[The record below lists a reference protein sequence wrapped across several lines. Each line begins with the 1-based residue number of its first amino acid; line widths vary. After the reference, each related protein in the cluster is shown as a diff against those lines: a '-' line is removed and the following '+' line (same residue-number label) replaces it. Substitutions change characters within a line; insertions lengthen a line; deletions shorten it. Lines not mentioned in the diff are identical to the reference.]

1 MIEWLCFLGTEIVVL
16 LIWHSI
22 VYREKNVRSQS
33 LFSFFWKLT
42 GYYFFMFRYRT
53 HLVPKNHDMDKF
65 LRKNSMLRYELIQ
78 DIGFLAV
85 LLFFLPSFAIFL
97 RSIPFFPLMNIL
109 TKDILIYLA
118 ALSVLVRT
126 FNENRIGLAKLV
138 NEGWKFLHQFG
149 LIKKRLK
156 NKTGVIIKK
165 KKSPSV
171 HTLNLSNILSIIPAL
186 LLILWSD
193 LILIFILKNIL
204 SRGMDSVFSF
214 KDSVYLMPEFYI
226 KGLVW
231 IILFLIYK
239 VTDKEAMLQFKQ
251 WAQYRNHLKNKSE
264 IEVQYTLELEETIP
278 EILKMCALLN
288 IKEIKICVDDLKTR
302 KVISQTESGKMPVI
316 IIDKKLFDKL
326 RFEYPSEYW
335 NLIRLL
341 AAHELVHIYYK
352 DKTYMKK
359 VYVSLLLWLIVAFG
373 VFYLLYS
380 LNSFIFIIIGV
391 LKMILEYYA
400 IHILCDK
407 RYWNQVMEFRADRI
421 GMMISN
427 TSPEILEN
435 VLTCIVEDNDEEI
448 KKDNFLRKIYRNTVE
463 QHIHPSAEQR
473 INEVRRRVPWSL
485 GEYVRYLWKIGKNV
499 LIGKGWR
506 I

>member
-1 MIEWLCFLGTEIVVL
+1 
-16 LIWHSI
+16 
-22 VYREKNVRSQS
+22 
-33 LFSFFWKLT
+33 
-42 GYYFFMFRYRT
+42 MFRYRT
-53 HLVPKNHDMDKF
+53 HLVPQDHDMDEF
-65 LRKNSMLRYELIQ
+65 LRKNSMLRYELIR
-78 DIGFLAV
+78 DIVFLAV
-85 LLFFLPSFAIFL
+85 LLFFLPGFAKFL
-97 RSIPFFPLMNIL
+97 RSVPFFPLMNML

-156 NKTGVIIKK
+156 NKTCFIIKE
-165 KKSPSV
+165 KKSPSI
-171 HTLNLSNILSIIPAL
+171 HILNLSGILNIIPAL

-204 SRGMDSVFSF
+204 SRGVNRVFSF
-214 KDSVYLMPEFYI
+214 KDCIYLMSEFYI

-239 VTDKEAMLQFKQ
+239 VTDKEVMLQLRQ
-251 WAQYRNHLKNKSE
+251 WAQYRKHLKRKSE

-288 IKEIKICVDDLKTR
+288 IKEIKIGVDDLITR
-302 KVISQTESGKMPVI
+302 KVISQAERGKIPVI
-316 IIDKKLFDKL
+316 VIDKRLFNKL

-335 NLIRLL
+335 ELIRLL
-341 AAHELVHIYYK
+341 VAHELVHIYYK

-359 VYVSLLLWLIVAFG
+359 VYVILLLWLIVAFG
-373 VFYLLYS
+373 VFHLLYS
-380 LNSFIFIIIGV
+380 LNNFVFIIIGI
-391 LKMILEYYA
+391 LKMTLEYYA

-435 VLTCIVEDNDEEI
+435 VLTYIVEDDEDET
-448 KKDNFLRKIYRNTVE
+448 KQNNFLRKIYRNNAE
-463 QHIHPSAEQR
+463 QHIHPSAQQR
-473 INEVRRRVPWSL
+473 INEVRREVPWRL